1 MRWRRVNS
9 HSRDMTVINRFLKKL
24 NPEKRGINMNKVL
37 PSLLASDFSKLGE
50 DIKTMEDA
58 GADIFHLDIM
68 DGQFV
73 PNISYGLPVVEAI
86 SKSASIPLD
95 VHLMTLNPDQFVDE
109 FKSYGVDML
118 SFHIEATDHP
128 HRVVQLIR
136 SRGMKAG
143 IALNPHT
150 PVVSVKHLLNEVD
163 FVLIMTVNPG
173 FGGQSFIEEGLL
185 KIAELNTIKKEK
197 NLDFDIEVDGGIN
210 NDTAKLCKD
219 QGANLLVSGS
229 FLFKAEDKK
238 TTIEE
243 LRK

>member
-1 MRWRRVNS
+1 
-9 HSRDMTVINRFLKKL
+9 
-24 NPEKRGINMNKVL
+24 MNKVL

-86 SKSASIPLD
+86 SKSSSIPLD
-95 VHLMTLNPDQFVDE
+95 VHLMTLNPEQFVDE
-109 FKSYGVDML
+109 FKSYGIDLL
-118 SFHIEATDHP
+118 SFHVEATDHP
-128 HRVVQLIR
+128 HRVVQLIK
-136 SRGMKAG
+136 SKGMKAG

-150 PVVSVKHLLNEVD
+150 PAASVKHLLNDLD
-163 FVLIMTVNPG
+163 FVLVMTVNPG
-173 FGGQSFIEEGLL
+173 FGGQSFIEEGLE
-185 KIAELNTIKKEK
+185 KISELSLIKKEK

-219 QGANLLVSGS
+219 RGANLLVSGS

-238 TTIEE
+238 ATIEE
-243 LRK
+243 LRS

>member
-1 MRWRRVNS
+1 
-9 HSRDMTVINRFLKKL
+9 
-24 NPEKRGINMNKVL
+24 MNKVL

-50 DIKTMEDA
+50 EIKTMEDA

-86 SKSASIPLD
+86 SKASNIPLD

-109 FKSYGVDML
+109 FKAYGVDML
-118 SFHIEATDHP
+118 SFHLEATDHP
-128 HRVVQLIR
+128 HRVIQLIR
-136 SRGMKAG
+136 SKGMKAG

-150 PVVSVKHLLNEVD
+150 PIVAVKHLLGDAD

-173 FGGQSFIEEGLL
+173 FGGQSFIEEGLE
-185 KIAELNTIKKEK
+185 KIAELNSIKKEK
-197 NLDFDIEVDGGIN
+197 NLEFDIEVDGGIN
-210 NDTAKLCKD
+210 NDTAKLCKE

-238 TTIEE
+238 ATIEE
-243 LRK
+243 LRQ

>member
-1 MRWRRVNS
+1 
-9 HSRDMTVINRFLKKL
+9 
-24 NPEKRGINMNKVL
+24 MNKVL

-50 DIKTMEDA
+50 EIKTMEDA

-86 SKSASIPLD
+86 SKASNIPLD

-109 FKSYGVDML
+109 FKAYGVDML
-118 SFHIEATDHP
+118 SFHLEATDHP
-128 HRVVQLIR
+128 HRVIQLIR
-136 SRGMKAG
+136 SKGMMAG

-150 PVVSVKHLLNEVD
+150 PIVAVKHLLGDAD

-173 FGGQSFIEEGLL
+173 FGGQSFIEEGLE
-185 KIAELNTIKKEK
+185 KIAELNSIKKEN
-197 NLDFDIEVDGGIN
+197 NLEFDIEVDGGIN
-210 NDTAKLCKD
+210 NDTAKLCKE

-238 TTIEE
+238 ATIEE
-243 LRK
+243 LRQ

>member
-1 MRWRRVNS
+1 
-9 HSRDMTVINRFLKKL
+9 
-24 NPEKRGINMNKVL
+24 MNKVL

-50 DIKTMEDA
+50 EIKTMEEA

-73 PNISYGLPVVEAI
+73 PNISYGLPVTEAI
-86 SKSASIPLD
+86 SKSSGIPLD

-128 HRVVQLIR
+128 HRVIQLIK
-136 SRGMKAG
+136 SKGMKAG

-150 PVVSVKHLLNEVD
+150 PAVSVKHLLKDVD

-173 FGGQSFIEEGLL
+173 FGGQSFIEEGLV
-185 KIAELNTIKKEK
+185 KIAELNAVKKEK
-197 NLDFDIEVDGGIN
+197 NLEFDIEVDGGIN
-210 NDTAKLCKD
+210 DDTAKLCKA

-238 TTIEE
+238 AAIEE
-243 LRK
+243 LRS

>member
-1 MRWRRVNS
+1 
-9 HSRDMTVINRFLKKL
+9 
-24 NPEKRGINMNKVL
+24 MNKVL

-50 DIKTMEDA
+50 EIKTMEDA

-86 SKSASIPLD
+86 SKSSSIPLD

-128 HRVVQLIR
+128 HRVVQLIK
-136 SRGMKAG
+136 SKGMKAG

-150 PVVSVKHLLNEVD
+150 PVVSVKHLLNDVD

-173 FGGQSFIEEGLL
+173 FGGQSFIEGGLE
-185 KIAELNTIKKEK
+185 KIAELNAIKKEK
-197 NLDFDIEVDGGIN
+197 NLGFNIEVDGGIN
-210 NDTAKLCKD
+210 NDTAKLCKTE
-219 QGANLLVSGS
+219 GANLLVSGS

-238 TTIEE
+238 KTIEE
-243 LRK
+243 LRS

>member
-1 MRWRRVNS
+1 
-9 HSRDMTVINRFLKKL
+9 
-24 NPEKRGINMNKVL
+24 MNKVL

-86 SKSASIPLD
+86 SKSSSIPLD